1 MANNFCKL
9 DSLLKEQAMHDSGR
23 TFPDVYG
30 YARSMSEV
38 ENVVAVV
45 SDLSLGTSKI
55 FNGAFAEVLGISDYS
70 EENSIW

>member
-1 MANNFCKL
+1 
-9 DSLLKEQAMHDSGR
+9 MHDSGR

-70 EENSIW
+70 